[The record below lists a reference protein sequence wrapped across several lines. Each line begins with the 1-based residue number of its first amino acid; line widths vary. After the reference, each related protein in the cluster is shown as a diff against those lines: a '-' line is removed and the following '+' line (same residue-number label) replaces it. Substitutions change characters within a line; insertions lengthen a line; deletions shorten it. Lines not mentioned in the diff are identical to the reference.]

1 MKQVVQ
7 SPESENQQEEKNIVD
22 ERKNI
27 MNNRYASTKHSISNN
42 YKGGEMGNGNKNK
55 SIEEKLSGAINSI
68 DSDTVGRLLD
78 QEDTNITESILKEAL
93 DQAKKRIANLKEGDK
108 KQDQK
113 DRLTQIIE
121 LLETKL
127 KSISARTTELPVG
140 DNVEDVVAT
149 TSSQSASVI
158 SGDGEEKQSPDQ
170 PTEHTILQAD
180 GKQESE
186 SKDDQPDSPSHSSES
201 STDGNGHSSS
211 SSSFVNVSESNE
223 SVTDS
228 SNGEYVKVSSGS
240 GSDSSSEE
248 VGKDKNVFTLKS
260 SSPQDIQPGISTSKP
275 SGTGAEGDK
284 KKQTPAQPAKDIA
297 QIDDEDDYDLSWLF
311 SEEGDQIPHPESEPI
326 PSLTN
331 KKPEQVNNTTPQ
343 DTKSSNLH
351 IIAASALAV
360 AGVIL
365 GVAIAVHLE
374 MLVVGIL
381 VGACCLVAAAVMY
394 HYEWPSSFI
403 ETNKVE
409 KVAPNEKKEPVAT
422 SV

>member
-1 MKQVVQ
+1 
-7 SPESENQQEEKNIVD
+7 
-22 ERKNI
+22 
-27 MNNRYASTKHSISNN
+27 MNNRHASTKHSISNN

-93 DQAKKRIANLKEGDK
+93 DQAKKRIANLKEGDE

-186 SKDDQPDSPSHSSES
+186 SKDDQPDSPSHSPKSY
-201 STDGNGHSSS
+201 TDGNGHSSS
-211 SSSFVNVSESNE
+211 SLSFVNVSESNE

-248 VGKDKNVFTLKS
+248 VGNDKNVFTLKS

-297 QIDDEDDYDLSWLF
+297 QIDDEDDYDLSWLS

-360 AGVIL
+360 AGVVL

-394 HYEWPSSFI
+394 HYKWPGSFI